1 MLYDCFLLRDLL
13 SSVEDHLASILRSS
27 FVGLSLCLRCEY
39 SQMPS
44 KMMVMLPLES
54 YTMRFLLLC
63 WRLLLPHRDA
73 SSNFVRRCQGLLPH
87 SSVSSSKPCMKKSL
101 SFHPKVGVASA
112 NVPTFSVLSSGSRHG
127 RLVHHLSA

>member
-1 MLYDCFLLRDLL
+1 MLYDCFLVQDLL
-13 SSVEDHLASILRSS
+13 SSVKARLASTLRSS

-54 YTMRFLLLC
+54 NTLRFLLLC

-73 SSNFVRRCQGLLPH
+73 SSNFVRCQGPLPH
-87 SSVSSSKPCMKKSL
+87 ASIRLSKPCMKKSL

-112 NVPTFSVLSSGSRHG
+112 NVPTFRALSSGSRHG
-127 RLVHHLSA
+127 RPVHHLSA